1 MTNRVGVADRLG
13 VTCRLG
19 GTNHVGVTDCVGV
32 TDYFG
37 MTDHVPRTRRPNV
50 MTRMLCW
57 GMLEDAV
64 CVHCIYSQVVCEVTK
79 AIQVSDCVCVPNFN

>member
-1 MTNRVGVADRLG
+1 MTDR
-13 VTCRLG
+13 
-19 GTNHVGVTDCVGV
+19 VGVTDCVRI
-32 TDYFG
+32 TDRVG

-64 CVHCIYSQVVCEVTK
+64 YVPCIYSQGVCEVTK
-79 AIQVSDCVCVPNFN
+79 AIQVSYCVCVPNFN